1 MKNSLKITILIMMI
15 FTSSLFADWG
25 MYDADRSWITINEN
39 GGSSAY
45 TLWNSATGT
54 FDGSNLGT
62 YSSGHT
68 LQITAFDVKT
78 WKNNGGDVT
87 GVEYFYRVYKQGES
101 APSFTS
107 LGGGWIADLGGGN
120 QKWGLASTTV
130 DLLDGVNSAG
140 TWVVEVYGSVTGTTP
155 STTIFDNNSGSNYIA
170 TFITDSSLPVELS
183 AFTAQSN
190 HRGVALTWITDS
202 EIENQ
207 GFILSRKTRNTRWE
221 EIASFSKDRAL
232 LGQGFTTDATRYAFL
247 DSQVREGQTYSYLLS
262 DVDYRGQQ
270 TNHERQIQ
278 TLTHVIPETP
288 TRPGVLELT
297 RVYPNPFN
305 PATTLSYGLTAASDV
320 SVNIYDLKGELV
332 WNQTQ
337 LNQTAGADHQITWQG
352 VNTLGQAV
360 NSGIYLVHIQAG
372 AERISQKVTLLR

>member
-1 MKNSLKITILIMMI
+1 MKKILAVLTIILTCSLAFGATGWYNDYITIGGTQYYIGSGTGTALNGASLTGV
-15 FTSSLFADWG
+15 TSLNITECDMKYWSDTQ
-25 MYDADRSWITINEN
+25 DRAGGSFFWKVMSSDGNTEIKAASEIIWTHSSIGGNDYQGTWSGSVNVLDGLSGGVTYQLHVWAKSWDGGGGQGDSWLSN
-39 GGSSAY
+39 GGA
-45 TLWNSATGT
+45 
-54 FDGSNLGT
+54 
-62 YSSGHT
+62 
-68 LQITAFDVKT
+68 
-78 WKNNGGDVT
+78 
-87 GVEYFYRVYKQGES
+87 
-101 APSFTS
+101 
-107 LGGGWIADLGGGN
+107 
-120 QKWGLASTTV
+120 
-130 DLLDGVNSAG
+130 
-140 TWVVEVYGSVTGTTP
+140 
-155 STTIFDNNSGSNYIA
+155 NYVA
-170 TFITDSSLPVELS
+170 TFATDASLPVELS
-183 AFTAQSN
+183 SFAAQSS
-190 HRGVALTWITDS
+190 HRGIALSWVTDS

-207 GFILSRKTRNTRWE
+207 GFIISRKTRTTRWE

-232 LGQGFTTDATRYAFL
+232 LGQGSTTDATRYAFL

-262 DVDYRGQQ
+262 DVDYRGQR
-270 TNHERQIQ
+270 TNHDNQIQ
-278 TLTHVIPETP
+278 TLTYVIPETP

-372 AERISQKVTLLR
+372 TERISQKVTLLR

>member
-1 MKNSLKITILIMMI
+1 MKKLLTIALFIPSLLFAVANYVYHNPTETSDNPSGYEYRDGVVNGNNVIYDNEAASIAVKVEYNGWIDNVKIAFTTNGVDPTTSDNTTVLDWWGNGTYNGTGEPQVWGKNSVIPQQSVGTTVKYILWAYHSGGGDVI
-15 FTSSLFADWG
+15 FA
-25 MYDADRSWITINEN
+25 
-39 GGSSAY
+39 
-45 TLWNSATGT
+45 
-54 FDGSNLGT
+54 
-62 YSSGHT
+62 
-68 LQITAFDVKT
+68 
-78 WKNNGGDVT
+78 NGGDDT
-87 GVEYFYRVYKQGES
+87 FHNEES
-101 APSFTS
+101 EA
-107 LGGGWIADLGGGN
+107 
-120 QKWGLASTTV
+120 TV
-130 DLLDGVNSAG
+130 FSYTVQD
-140 TWVVEVYGSVTGTTP
+140 
-155 STTIFDNNSGSNYIA
+155 
-170 TFITDSSLPVELS
+170 DSSLPVELS
-183 AFTAQSN
+183 SFAAQSN
-190 HRGVALTWITDS
+190 HRGISLSWITDS

-207 GFILSRKTRNTRWE
+207 GFIISRKTRTTRWE

-232 LGQGFTTDATRYAFL
+232 LGQGSTTDATRYAFL

-262 DVDYRGQQ
+262 DVDYRGQR
-270 TNHERQIQ
+270 TNHDNQIQ
-278 TLTHVIPETP
+278 TLTYVIPETP

-372 AERISQKVTLLR
+372 TERISQKVTLLR